1 MNIHNTHIYI
11 FTPMPTT
18 VWRPALTLLDLYKKA
33 RLIAMHVLY
42 IIHWKLLELKCS
54 DISFTLSVMY
64 WVGRG
69 LTVNP
74 PCIGGGGGYC
84 APPPPLLRHFPHAVG
99 FLVRG
104 PQNKID
110 LVEI

>member
-1 MNIHNTHIYI
+1 MFRYQ
-11 FTPMPTT
+11 
-18 VWRPALTLLDLYKKA
+18 LY
-33 RLIAMHVLY
+33 
-42 IIHWKLLELKCS
+42 
-54 DISFTLSVMY
+54 TLSVTH

-74 PCIGGGGGYC
+74 PCIGGGGLLR
-84 APPPPLLRHFPHAVG
+84 APPPLLRHFPHAVG

-110 LVEI
+110 LVGI